1 MWCRCVG
8 LLLTWGWPA
17 FALAAD
23 LAVQPVRIELAPG
36 HDRAA
41 ITVTNRSGEATVI
54 QVDTLSWTQ
63 AGAQDR
69 LVPTTELRVNP
80 PMFTL
85 PAGGSQVLRLGVRR
99 APGDLQRES
108 TYRLLLREVPSAPA
122 LPGAGAT
129 PAQGVRVLLQ
139 ISVPVYAAPSKIVP
153 GQAWQ
158 ARRAADGA
166 IAVDL
171 RNTGNAHIL
180 VTRIALRPEGVLQSV
195 EPLAQ
200 SQAGAVVMAGQSRGW
215 VLRPDAPV
223 SGPRV
228 VLNAETDQGRQHV
241 VLDLGV
247 P

>member
-1 MWCRCVG
+1 MWCRGLG
-8 LLLTWGWPA
+8 LLLTWGWSA

-63 AGAQDR
+63 DGSQDR
-69 LVPTTELRVNP
+69 LTPTTELRVNP

-108 TYRLLLREVPSAPA
+108 TYRLLLREVPSAPTP
-122 LPGAGAT
+122 PGAGST
-129 PAQGVRVLLQ
+129 PTQSVRVLLQ
-139 ISVPVYAAPSKIVP
+139 ISVPVYVAPSTVVP

-158 ARRAADGA
+158 ARSGADGA
-166 IAVDL
+166 IAVNL
-171 RNTGNAHIL
+171 SNTGNVHIL
-180 VTRIALRPEGVLQSV
+180 VTRIALRPEGAPEGVA
-195 EPLAQ
+195 PLAL
-200 SQAGAVVMAGQSRGW
+200 SQAGTVVMAGQSREW

-223 SGPRV
+223 TGPRV
-228 VLNAETDQGRQHV
+228 VLDAETDQGRQHV

>member
-1 MWCRCVG
+1 MWCRCTG
-8 LLLTWGWPA
+8 LLLACGWPA

-41 ITVTNRSGEATVI
+41 ITVTNRSGQATVV

-63 AGAQDR
+63 TGAQDR
-69 LVPTTELRVNP
+69 LTPTTELRVNP

-99 APGDLQRES
+99 PAGDLQRES
-108 TYRLLLREVPSAPA
+108 TYRLLLREVPAAPA

-129 PAQGVRVLLQ
+129 PTQGVRVLLQ

-171 RNTGNAHIL
+171 SNTGNAHIL
-180 VTRIALRPEGVLQSV
+180 VTRIALRPEGAPQSV
-195 EPLAQ
+195 APLALL
-200 SQAGAVVMAGQSRGW
+200 QAGAVVMADQSRGW
-215 VLRPDAPV
+215 LLRPESPV

-228 VLNAETDQGRQHV
+228 ALDVETDRGRQHV